1 MKIKF
6 QRFDSTFEIY
16 NLLNVLQN
24 YLSKYITLFTYMVL
38 DVINK

>member
-16 NLLNVLQN
+16 DLLNVLQN